1 MITIIFWGT
10 VTAGS
15 CVMVKLAAEIHTL
28 SVRIKKM
35 DAFVKDMRKYND
47 PSS

>member
-1 MITIIFWGT
+1 MITVIFWGT

-15 CVMVKLAAEIHTL
+15 CVMVKLAVEIHTL
-28 SVRIKKM
+28 NVRIKKLN
-35 DAFVKDMRKYND
+35 AFAKYLRNYND